1 MGRKTVEAIIED
13 GQLKHVEGKLPPG
26 EIRVHLIYDMEE
38 PSDGTEIIPILGETS
53 GIYSDID
60 AEREASNLRQE
71 WERNLDK

>member
-1 MGRKTVEAIIED
+1 MGRKIIEAIIQD

-26 EIRVHLIYDMEE
+26 EIKVHLIYDTEE
-38 PSDGTEIIPILGETS
+38 PSNGAEIIKILGETS

-60 AEREASNLRQE
+60 AEREAINFRLE

>member
-26 EIRVHLIYDMEE
+26 QIKVHLIYDMEE
-38 PSDGTEIIPILGETS
+38 PSDGTEIIKILGETS

-60 AEREASNLRQE
+60 ADREARNLRQE
-71 WERNLDK
+71 WERDSK